1 LCGRAPVGAD
11 GEDLHGKN
19 EIEVRPQRRRSQKDF
34 IQTRRPFVSIG
45 ALEDRR
51 APQIGRQARR
61 PQGRPE
67 GIRTEGNRTKDS
79 RTKDSRTE
87 GNRTKDSR
95 TEGSGTK
102 DIRTEDIRP
111 ENNGAQIVPPRRGLE
126 RARDADRRPQAE
138 PFLGTTRPQVRD
150 ESDLRP
156 GD

>member
-19 EIEVRPQRRRSQKDF
+19 EIEVRPQRRPQKEF
-34 IQTRRPFVSIG
+34 IQTRRPFVSSG

-67 GIRTEGNRTKDS
+67 GI
-79 RTKDSRTE
+79 RTE

-126 RARDADRRPQAE
+126 RARDADRGPQAE

-150 ESDLRP
+150 ESNLRP

>member
-1 LCGRAPVGAD
+1 MCIARCFRLCGRAPVGAE

-19 EIEVRPQRRRSQKDF
+19 EIEVRPQGRRSQKDF

-87 GNRTKDSR
+87 GSR
-95 TEGSGTK
+95 TK

-126 RARDADRRPQAE
+126 RARDANRRPQAE
-138 PFLGTTRPQVRD
+138 PFLRTARPQVRD